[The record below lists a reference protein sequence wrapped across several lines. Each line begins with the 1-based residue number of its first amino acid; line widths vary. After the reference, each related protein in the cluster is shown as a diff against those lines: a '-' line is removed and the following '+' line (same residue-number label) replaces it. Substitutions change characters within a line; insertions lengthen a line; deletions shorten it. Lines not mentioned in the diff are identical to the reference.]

1 MDLLLTE
8 SGIAYSVHSYHAN
21 PGAIIAYVQF
31 RGPLNHPNRIKLDIS
46 LSEKMAL
53 KPESRM
59 IKSDF
64 ADLPDFKILA
74 YSLKEIMSEKI
85 RSIMQRG
92 YSRDYYDVWRL
103 LKENE
108 FDKQEIK
115 DLLVKKCKLKG
126 IPYEPG
132 LLFDKTRLEEA
143 RAHWSRGLSH
153 LVKELPDFDEVIS
166 ELKAGLLFLQK

>member
-1 MDLLLTE
+1 
-8 SGIAYSVHSYHAN
+8 
-21 PGAIIAYVQF
+21 
-31 RGPLNHPNRIKLDIS
+31 
-46 LSEKMAL
+46 
-53 KPESRM
+53 M